1 MTQTDLHSCLA
12 RWALKLQGFN
22 VKIEHRSGR
31 LNVVSDALLRVIEAE
46 LAFIGLLI
54 DLQSTQ
60 FISDE
65 FVKRAKR
72 VEANQER
79 WTDL

>member
-1 MTQTDLHSCLA
+1 
-12 RWALKLQGFN
+12 
-22 VKIEHRSGR
+22 